1 MSDTTVHNA
10 EDANPS
16 TLYFILT
23 LQILLVLE
31 RVFSN
36 VFKRIK
42 RCQCSD
48 CCTMNMGDSTDTT
61 PQRAPTPQQFADTSA
76 NTPVPSRE
84 RKDIESVSSEYE

>member
-61 PQRAPTPQQFADTSA
+61 PQRAPTPQS
-76 NTPVPSRE
+76 TPAQSRE